1 MSDVDDFL
9 EHFGVKGMKWGQNKR
24 NPGGVSRK
32 TSREASKDAK
42 EFTAAKMYYGE
53 GAGTRRKLINAKVNA
68 KSSKDPNYKKA
79 FDDAVGGTDMGRRA
93 EQARGQ
99 RKRTDTKNS
108 VKKTARG
115 VGHVVRGNSQYASM
129 AAVVLAGAAG
139 YAYTHGGD
147 KHVKKYG
154 SMAVNTI
161 KREVNIAK
169 TRKFLKNMGI

>member
-53 GAGTRRKLINAKVNA
+53 GAGTRRKLIKAKVNS
-68 KSSKDPNYKKA
+68 KSAKDPNYKKA

-129 AAVVLAGAAG
+129 AAVVVAGAAG
-139 YAYTHGGD
+139 YAYKNGGD
-147 KHVKKYG
+147 KYVKEYG
-154 SMAVNTI
+154 GRALKAVR
-161 KREVNIAK
+161 KEVNIAK
-169 TRKFLKNMGI
+169 TRKFLKDMGL